1 MNSTLPEG
9 DQQEN
14 MLPSSEKDST
24 PVLEENTVPVNF
36 YELTPCQFGISAQSF
51 TPASSANRKD
61 KSRLAQMKARRRSN
75 IGGRGSPETNSLI
88 RFMAQQRMKNLPKS
102 QTPEL
107 VKSSPFSPRVTSSLR
122 QKMASFQRLMDVE
135 ESDGCDATPA
145 LDSNTEGCIKTR
157 DYLSDGNSCDA
168 GKENSPPATPTNSK
182 RRRRGLLESC
192 NQEIRETPAPIQ
204 HSSLK
209 KQKVSEDPVKHG
221 MIEGPQ
227 SSSETVEPLEV
238 NISAFSLPKKLQDDA
253 CELQNQSHPHNDL
266 LPSSSL
272 PSLLEMESKEDESS
286 RTPTIKKKKV
296 CFGGP
301 LSPELFDKNLP
312 PSTPLHKG
320 ATPARAQTPG
330 GSFQLRP
337 VLKTPQRNESKAPD
351 SVLEF
356 SFSDEFSASPT
367 LVFHCRRKEQS
378 EIVFPSLEAMDSA
391 ETNDKDYLLDAQ
403 PLNLN
408 TAFFMDSPSQTA
420 TAEDVPSGLD
430 VSAFLPEQDPQP
442 ENGVKRPAQ
451 SRFGNRRK
459 KENPK
464 EEFTSKAPTCSS
476 SRKRK
481 PDQSEPVK
489 RSTRSSARSASR
501 KIKVTSTVR
510 RWNKDVDR
518 SLYGSREYASKM
530 PSLSPITEK
539 LFVTCP
545 SPAALQSPNVDSTVD
560 THQESPAAIVL
571 SPSGD
576 LAVTASVEDVSKNA
590 VVSIE
595 SCPTRALEE
604 GSRMSGS
611 KVAELKTKFS
621 DVDSGLAD
629 TGETED
635 ISEGQTPAVS
645 EGSPSHPG
653 CDISLHLHMSD
664 CSPSEPMQRTAMQ
677 RRKRSGEL
685 PVLLERQNPSET
697 GNPHVEPAECPS
709 ENINSSCAALE
720 EASVAHVA
728 PWHADFNIEDVFKP
742 IPSRGQRS
750 VRRSLRNRSEAQHSS
765 SAGLA
770 WMPRT
775 SPDNSKETRRR
786 TRGRRLSTALPEHVS
801 P

>member
-1 MNSTLPEG
+1 MSAPILLFMST
-9 DQQEN
+9 
-14 MLPSSEKDST
+14 
-24 PVLEENTVPVNF
+24 
-36 YELTPCQFGISAQSF
+36 
-51 TPASSANRKD
+51 D

-102 QTPEL
+102 QTPEI
-107 VKSSPFSPRVTSSLR
+107 SSR
-122 QKMASFQRLMDVE
+122 AAN
-135 ESDGCDATPA
+135 DA
-145 LDSNTEGCIKTR
+145 LLLFLYFCN
-157 DYLSDGNSCDA
+157 SDGNSCDA

-209 KQKVSEDPVKHG
+209 KQKVLKCWTGVWNG
-221 MIEGPQ
+221 LL
-227 SSSETVEPLEV
+227 VYYLA
-238 NISAFSLPKKLQDDA
+238 SAAEHSGFCCCIA
-253 CELQNQSHPHNDL
+253 
-266 LPSSSL
+266 
-272 PSLLEMESKEDESS
+272 EDESS

-378 EIVFPSLEAMDSA
+378 EHIPNLSTKSEPNRLNVFSLNAVVDGVLLR
-391 ETNDKDYLLDAQ
+391 ETVYIMCL
-403 PLNLN
+403 
-408 TAFFMDSPSQTA
+408 F
-420 TAEDVPSGLD
+420 
-430 VSAFLPEQDPQP
+430 PQ
-442 ENGVKRPAQ
+442 Q
-451 SRFGNRRK
+451 
-459 KENPK
+459 
-464 EEFTSKAPTCSS
+464 
-476 SRKRK
+476 

-545 SPAALQSPNVDSTVD
+545 SPQQQMWFHIIMLSFIITVD

-664 CSPSEPMQRTAMQ
+664 CSPSD
-677 RRKRSGEL
+677 
-685 PVLLERQNPSET
+685 ET